1 MACRPP
7 THLLIAAVIIVVGGY
22 IFLHGSSREGF
33 GFPEKCPNL
42 LIKKGNA
49 IYLYKTH
56 KGNIPGVNPVRFDN
70 LEDYVEF
77 LNWERSQ
84 GITCPA
90 LLLEHTY
97 TTQNERGFKVLTDLS
112 HLNASLPLPKK
123 SDKKP
128 TLLQDGVR
136 SRSGTYNR
144 NMYPFYDPLDQ
155 RVGANT
161 PLDHM
166 PFSTPGSKTVDA
178 MKKRWGGTAYTQAA
192 VRSGEF
198 KGDDVYMLV
207 NQD

>member
-1 MACRPP
+1 MACALP
-7 THLLIAAVIIVVGGY
+7 THLLIATVIIVLGGY
-22 IFLHGSSREGF
+22 IYLRRPSREGF
-33 GFPEKCPNL
+33 GLTEKCPNL
-42 LIKKGNA
+42 LIKKGKA
-49 IYLYKTH
+49 VYLYKTH
-56 KGNIPGVNPVRFDN
+56 KGNIPGVNPIRFDN

-84 GITCPA
+84 GITCPV

-97 TTQNERGFKVLTDLS
+97 TTQNERGYKVLTDLS
-112 HLNASLPLPKK
+112 HLNASLPLSKK
-123 SDKKP
+123 QDDNVA
-128 TLLQDGVR
+128 LLQDGVR
-136 SRSGTYNR
+136 SKSGTYNK
-144 NMYPFYDPLDQ
+144 NMYPFYDPMDQ

-178 MKKRWGGTAYTQAA
+178 TKKGWGGVAYTQKA